1 MVPETRNQLS
11 QNDVADFVDEFEDGE
26 RGLGGPVCRDTKWDC
41 RRQAVIEPRLGAE
54 WAGVPGPAPPSW
66 FGHGFPPR
74 RCFAFRSAR
83 SLASL
88 ARYDSPS
95 IETISALCMR
105 RSTIETTQAALGKT
119 SRHSLKARLVVTM
132 VLFCS

>member
-1 MVPETRNQLS
+1 
-11 QNDVADFVDEFEDGE
+11 DIADFVDEFEDGE
-26 RGLGGPVCRDTKWDC
+26 GGLRGPVCRDAEWDC
-41 RRQAVIEPRLGAE
+41 GRQAGIEPRLGAE
-54 WAGVPGPAPPSW
+54 GAGVPGPAPSSW

-95 IETISALCMR
+95 IDTISALGSR
-105 RSTIETTQAALGKT
+105 RTSIETRQPALGK
-119 SRHSLKARLVVTM
+119 SARHSVKARLVVM
-132 VLFCS
+132 VVRFCSQRRLISSNNRS